1 VLEQSAN
8 NYGKWRSLFL
18 MVLGKFALT
27 SHVVLTDEAL
37 PERPVWVQMDCTV
50 LTWIY
55 NTVSSDLL
63 QSLMLHQFSAR
74 RAWCFLEYFRS

>member
-1 VLEQSAN
+1 
-8 NYGKWRSLFL
+8 
-18 MVLGKFALT
+18 MVLGKYALT

-50 LTWIY
+50 LPWIY

-63 QSLMLHQFSAR
+63 
-74 RAWCFLEYFRS
+74 